1 MKNINYYCN
10 CSAEEIIKTWL
21 QEAKILELK
30 RKTEELKWRMIYDK
44 IWKNYITSSFQ
55 EENND

>member
-1 MKNINYYCN
+1 MHRGEFMYLCP
-10 CSAEEIIKTWL
+10 
-21 QEAKILELK
+21 QPKILELK